1 MIIRVLLGL
10 SSKLIDEL
18 LHRTPGLG
26 DLPGISVPA
35 SSGSLVNLLKI
46 LTTGV
51 AIADNKLHLLEASRA
66 AELLGIKLLNC
77 QWNVNYQITS
87 LSPFEELTMLYYI
100 ILHNKMIYT

>member
-18 LHRTPGLG
+18 LNRTSGLG

-51 AIADNKLHLLEASRA
+51 AIADNKSHLLEASRA

-77 QWNVNYQITS
+77 QIGSKKQKLEVRKPVDDNRDGSRFKSKYQET
-87 LSPFEELTMLYYI
+87 
-100 ILHNKMIYT
+100 